1 MGNKSQLT
9 ELEQTLERIREEREN
24 KREIFEAIHDGII
37 VFKPSLSIQNI
48 NRQAKKLL
56 SIEANFHP
64 AKKILSL
71 YKNKKTTLMFK
82 LDTWLECIK
91 NVSKQEP
98 TEILVW
104 YSDPLNLQ
112 STPLLFSAKAMFN
125 KAGELKNILLV
136 IYDRS
141 IHNEADE
148 QKRLMQAAFNSYNG
162 QFIANEKGYIIKS
175 NASFIAISG
184 LSLEALQKMTLMQ
197 WLEQQVNLKNDTN
210 GILKSLLENKFWS
223 GEVELHPSQDT
234 VFHAILSIS
243 MIADKEYNIEHY
255 IVNLQN
261 ITDIKEAHNRIE
273 HMAFY
278 DNLTGLANRKL
289 AVEYIT
295 ATIQNHRRHNTY
307 GALLYINVNRFKTIN
322 DAFGRRIADHF
333 LQQITTELKKNLSD
347 ENHIARVGGD
357 EFLITYQDHAK
368 NPENAIQNAL
378 KMAKKIAKTLNRH
391 FLVDGLSLHSSSRI
405 GIKPYPGEE
414 GESADSLIV
423 KADLAVSKAKE
434 VNTNNNIY
442 VYTSELSS
450 AVKSRN
456 KLEQDLGFACQKNQ
470 IQLYYQAQMSSSQEL
485 HGAET
490 LIRWLHPELG
500 FISPNTFIK
509 IAEESQQILKLGAWI
524 TYHAFKQIKH
534 WNKLKP
540 NFQLSINISPIQF
553 HDADFIPNI
562 ISIKHETKVN
572 PKNITLELTEGI
584 LISDTEHALHKI
596 DQLVELGFKVSIDDF
611 GTGYSSLSYFQRLPI
626 HELKID
632 KSFIDNIPKSKEDIA
647 IIESIVH
654 LANTKNLDIVAEGIE
669 TAEQLKFIQKQSA
682 DILIQGYYFS
692 KPCPAEDFENQFF
705 NTPS

>member
-1 MGNKSQLT
+1 MATNSQLT
-9 ELEQTLERIREEREN
+9 ELELTLERIREEREN

-48 NRQAKKLL
+48 NSQAKKLL
-56 SIEANFHP
+56 SIEANFDP
-64 AKKILSL
+64 AKDYLSL

-91 NVSKQEP
+91 NTNKQEP

-125 KAGELKNILLV
+125 KNGELKNILLV

-175 NASFIAISG
+175 NDSFIAISG
-184 LSLEALQKMTLMQ
+184 LSREALQKMTLMQ
-197 WLEQQVNLKNDTN
+197 WLEQQVNLKNDSN
-210 GILKSLLENKFWS
+210 GILKSLLENKLWS

-289 AVEYIT
+289 AKEYIT
-295 ATIQNHRRHNTY
+295 YTITNHRRHNTY
-307 GALLYINVNRFKTIN
+307 GALLYININRFKTIN
-322 DAFGRRIADHF
+322 NAFGRRVADRF
-333 LQQITTELKKNLSD
+333 LQLIAAELNKTVNIED
-347 ENHIARVGGD
+347 QIARVGGD
-357 EFLITYQDHAK
+357 EFLITCIDHAK
-368 NPENAIQNAL
+368 SADNAAKNAL
-378 KMAKKIAKTLNRH
+378 KMAKKIAKALNRH
-391 FLVDGLSLHSSSRI
+391 FLVDGLSLHSTSRI
-405 GIKPYPGEE
+405 GIKPYPDEE
-414 GESADSLIV
+414 DTSADNLIV

-434 VNTNNNIY
+434 IKTNNPIY
-442 VYTSELSS
+442 IYTPDLSS
-450 AVKSRN
+450 AVKSR
-456 KLEQDLGFACQKNQ
+456 KQLEQDLGFACQKNQ
-470 IQLYYQAQMSSSQEL
+470 VQLYYQAQMNSNQEL

-490 LIRWLHPELG
+490 LIRWFHPELG
-500 FISPNTFIK
+500 MISPDIFIE

-524 TYHAFKQIKH
+524 MYHAFKQIKR
-534 WNKLKP
+534 WNKLKRD
-540 NFQLSINISPIQF
+540 FKLSINISPIQF

-562 ISIKHETKVN
+562 ISIKQETGVN

-584 LISDTEHALHKI
+584 LISDTEQALHKI

-632 KSFIDNIPKSKEDIA
+632 KSFVSRIPKSKEDIA

-654 LANTKNLDIVAEGIE
+654 LANTKKLDIVAEGVE
-669 TAEQLKFIQKQSA
+669 TAEQLNFIQKQSA
-682 DILIQGYYFS
+682 NILVQGYYYS
-692 KPCPAEDFENQFF
+692 KPCPAQEFENQFLIK
-705 NTPS
+705 